1 MTGGQFERQLIA
13 ALVAISCAI
22 PGVFLVLRKMAMISD
37 AISHAILPGI
47 VVGFLITNSI
57 NSPWLILL
65 AAITG
70 VLTVAIV
77 ELISKTNL
85 VKEDAAIGLVFPMLF
100 SIGVILISRNVGNIH
115 IDTDTVL
122 LGELAFAPFD
132 RVMAGGVDL
141 GPKGAWVMGAILLL
155 NIAFVVVF
163 FKELKLTTF
172 DAGLAASL
180 GFFPVML
187 HYAMMGIVSITTV
200 GAFDSVGAILVVA
213 LMIAPAATAYLITDD
228 LKLMLVYAAAI
239 GVLSAIAGYWMANI
253 LDVSIA
259 GSMASMCG
267 LIFLLVYLFAPVRGL
282 LSVYKRRKRQKS
294 EFAQMTLVM
303 HIYNHS
309 GQNDDIEERRTSHL
323 KEHFQWD
330 EVFIRSTVRQALAV
344 GLLSENQKVLSLTEK
359 GVQFIGAANSLFS
372 SKHHPGFEALR
383 KEFIIFTD

>member
-1 MTGGQFERQLIA
+1 MTGVQFEIQLIA

-47 VVGFLITNSI
+47 VVGFLLTNSI

-70 VLTVAIV
+70 VVTVAIV

-100 SIGVILISRNVGNIH
+100 SIGVILISRNLGNIH

-132 RVMAGGVDL
+132 RVIIAGIDV

-155 NIAFVVVF
+155 NIAFVVLF

-180 GFFPVML
+180 GFFPAVI
-187 HYAMMGIVSITTV
+187 HYAMMSIVSITTV

-228 LKLMLVYAAAI
+228 LKFMLVFAATI
-239 GVLSAIAGYWMANI
+239 GVISAIAGYWMANI

-267 LIFLLVYLFAPVRGL
+267 LIFLFVYLFAPARGL
-282 LSVYKRRKRQKS
+282 LSVYKRRNRQKS

-309 GQNDDIEERRTSHL
+309 GENDDIEERRTSHL
-323 KEHFQWD
+323 KKHFLWD
-330 EVFIRSTVRQALAV
+330 ENLVRSTVKRALSS
-344 GLLSENQKVLSLTEK
+344 GLLTENKNVLSLTEK